1 MNQTVLIT
9 GATGA
14 IGSATARVLA
24 RQGCHLILLAR
35 NQEKLE
41 TVKNQI
47 RQESAQAE
55 VKTFVVD
62 FTDLGALKKTAL
74 EIQKDLAELHALIHN
89 AAVFKSTRTLTGDG
103 LETMFAVNHLA
114 PFMLTKVLFETLH
127 QTRGSRIL
135 TVTAPST
142 TRIDFQDP
150 MGERRFN
157 ALNAFGA
164 TKMANLLFA
173 FKLGR
178 AGVTS
183 HALHPGLV
191 RSDLLREASPF
202 IRIMGSL
209 VSGSPEKTA
218 AAFSEIVLEPRY
230 IQSNGQF
237 WHLKKPIQAPAYAR
251 DPQNQDA
258 LWDLSLKWINTLE
271 VRSR

>member
-14 IGSATARVLA
+14 IGSATARALA

-35 NQEKLE
+35 NQEKLQ
-41 TVKNQI
+41 TIKNQI

-62 FTDLGALKKTAL
+62 FADLGAVKKTAL
-74 EIQKDLAELHALIHN
+74 EIQKDLSELHALVHN
-89 AAVFKSTRTLTGDG
+89 AAVFKSTRTLTDDG
-103 LETMFAVNHLA
+103 VETMFAVNHLA
-114 PFMLTKVLFETLH
+114 PFMLTKTLFETIH
-127 QTRGSRIL
+127 QTRGSRVL

-142 TRIDFQDP
+142 TRIDFRDP
-150 MGERRFN
+150 MGEQKFN

-178 AGVTS
+178 AGITS

-191 RSDLLREASPF
+191 RSDLLREANPM
-202 IRIMGSL
+202 IRVLSSL
-209 VSGSPEKTA
+209 VSSSPDRTA
-218 AAFSEIVLEPRY
+218 QAFSEIVLDPRY
-230 IQSNGQF
+230 VQSNGQF

-251 DPQNQDA
+251 DPQNQDE
-258 LWDLSLKWINTLE
+258 LWDLSLKWLNTIE
-271 VRSR
+271 IRTR